1 MPNFVPGLL
10 LPGERSEMDAHA
22 GWVAPRRRPWL
33 SRGWPGW
40 RRAALFLLEYLGIA
54 GGYVL
59 LGWLGLVSM
68 PDGRLVT
75 VWPAGGFALAML
87 LLRGTSRWPAILLGS
102 LLNSFWFVP
111 WRWVIPEGTFV
122 PIIPESIATVLTS
135 LSRVLST
142 VVGVWL
148 IRRYV
153 GTTRWPHTLRG
164 VIGFVVFAVLVHPA
178 LTAVTTHAS
187 LLAVGLV
194 EFGPVFLRETWIWF
208 NANSAGVLVV
218 TPLILVL
225 LESPVGRP
233 RRTHGEVALVGSLT
247 LLAGLVAL
255 NFQWWLGGVGIPL
268 VYPITPFMLW
278 VTVRFGARGA
288 VLTNLMWAGVTFLSM
303 SVAND
308 GEAELARTFAQYQAR
323 LVVID
328 SFILFMA
335 AAFEE
340 RHQMQRALEKER
352 ESLGAR
358 VAERTR
364 ELARFLSLLHSSLES
379 TADGLLVVDRGGH
392 ITVTNQRFA
401 ELWRIPT
408 SVIESGDDARALG
421 FVREQLREPEAFLS
435 RVEYLY
441 AHPDLESE
449 DEIQLVDGRV
459 FHRFSRPQRLGEE
472 IVGRVWSFRDIT
484 SRRQAEAER
493 DRLLVEESRA
503 RQEAERAFR
512 EAQKALGVR
521 DEFLSVAAHEMKTPL
536 TSMKMQLQHLQRLLV
551 GASGGQVE
559 AARLR
564 PVVATALR
572 QMRRFQEVGEHLL
585 DMTRLTSGRL
595 EPRHDPLDFREVVA
609 EQLELHAEAARKA
622 RSELRLE
629 CTGPIPGE
637 CDRPRLGRIVG
648 CLLSNAIKFG
658 AGGPLTVRLETREGR
673 VRLQVV
679 DHGIGIAPE
688 DHERIFERLERA
700 VDSRHYGGLGLGL
713 WIARQS
719 AEALGGHITVESE
732 LGKGAT
738 FTVELPLSCQSH
750 APRRSDP
757 PAEQELP
764 TA

>member
-1 MPNFVPGLL
+1 M
-10 LPGERSEMDAHA
+10 
-22 GWVAPRRRPWL
+22 
-33 SRGWPGW
+33 
-40 RRAALFLLEYLGIA
+40 
-54 GGYVL
+54 L
-59 LGWLGLVSM
+59 LGWLGLMIM
-68 PDGRLVT
+68 PDGRLMT
-75 VWPAGGFALAML
+75 IWPAGGFALAVL
-87 LLRGTSRWPAILLGS
+87 LLRGTSRWPAVLLGS
-102 LLNSFWFVP
+102 LLNSYWLVP
-111 WRWVIPEGTFV
+111 WQWVVPEGTTV
-122 PIIPESIATVLTS
+122 SVVQQYTATLLTS
-135 LSRVLST
+135 LARVFST
-142 VVGVWL
+142 LVGVWL
-148 IRRYV
+148 LGRYV
-153 GTTRWPHTLRG
+153 GPIRWPHTVRG
-164 VIGFVVFAVLVHPA
+164 VLAFIVVAGLVHPA
-178 LTAVTTHAS
+178 IAAFTTHVA
-187 LLAVGLV
+187 LLMVGLV
-194 EFGPVFLRETWIWF
+194 EPGPLLLRQTWIWF
-208 NANSAGVLVV
+208 NANCGGGLVV
-218 TPLILVL
+218 TPVFLALS
-225 LESPVGRP
+225 EGPVGRP
-233 RRTHGEVALVGSLT
+233 HRARWEVALVTAGSLIT
-247 LLAGLVAL
+247 GLIAL
-255 NFQWWLGGVGIPL
+255 ELRQRYGDIGIPL
-268 VYPITPFMLW
+268 AYPMVPFVLW
-278 VTVRFGARGA
+278 AALRFGAQGA
-288 VLTNLMWAGVTFLSM
+288 VLTNLLWA
-303 SVAND
+303 SVAFYSMYALKV
-308 GEAELARTFAQYQAR
+308 GEMELARGFAHYQAR
-323 LVVID
+323 SVVLTA
-328 SFILFMA
+328 FILVLA

-340 RHQMQRALEKER
+340 RHQLQQALEKER
-352 ESLGAR
+352 ESLEAR

-364 ELARFLSLLHSSLES
+364 ELARFLSLLHSSMES
-379 TADGLLVVDRGGH
+379 TADGLLVVDRKGH
-392 ITVTNQRFA
+392 ITAMNQRFA
-401 ELWRIPT
+401 ELWRLPA
-408 SVIESGDDARALG
+408 SVLERGDDARALG
-421 FVREQLREPEAFLS
+421 FVRDQLVEPEAFLS
-435 RVEYLY
+435 HVEYLY
-441 AHPDLESE
+441 AHPEQESE
-449 DEIQLVDGRV
+449 DEVQLVDGRV

-536 TSMKMQLQHLQRLLV
+536 TSMKMQIQHLQRLLA

-564 PVVATALR
+564 PVVAAALR
-572 QMRRFQEVGEHLL
+572 QMRRFQELGEHLL

-609 EQLELHAEAARKA
+609 EQLELHAEAALKA

-629 CTGPIPGE
+629 GTGPIPGE

-658 AGGPLTVRLETREGR
+658 AGGPLTVRLEARESH

-738 FTVELPLSCQSH
+738 FTVELPRSCQSH
-750 APRRSDP
+750 APRRSEP
-757 PAEQELP
+757 PAEQEHP